1 MGAIINHLSNLKTW
15 HIGGLIALAALLV
28 LIGSLGYGTS
38 NLLGGGTQP
47 DSAESSSTITAQD
60 TPAAGEIAVRS
71 RLTFP
76 RRAELTF
83 DIAGEVEEILVSQGD
98 WVTAGQALAR
108 LDTDHFPALERE
120 MVQLR
125 YDILAARDTILQIN
139 LDFSDE
145 PLQALRREEAVAGLE
160 LAINQAEEFL
170 EDVDR
175 NHADALTAT
184 MENRKQ
190 AQLALDRARDD
201 LEEVLADLDADHEQV
216 LAESF
221 RARADAELALD
232 RALERLDDYN
242 EDLERG
248 AIRAQD
254 LITTAELALELA
266 RDALTDFIDE
276 HDRITALSRTQVGAA
291 EVALDAAQTPLTSF
305 LRSPS
310 RDLEADNKPI
320 DIPLLRRLQAAV
332 ALAESQL
339 DKARSDLAELEEGP
353 DQFLLET
360 LESNVTVA
368 ELNLTQARDDLAEL
382 EEGPDQFIVEQIEA
396 EVDLA
401 RVILAQAQ
409 KFLNENLE
417 GPDRLIL
424 RRLGLAVEL
433 AETRLELA
441 ERNVNELIEEGIDR
455 AAVALSEKQI
465 ATRRAEIEQLF
476 EEPDAL
482 QLLQI
487 ETLEA
492 GIILSIDR
500 MGDIRED
507 MEETLLRAPF
517 DGVIF
522 LMNLEVDDRVN
533 KYSRVMKLLDP
544 RVVMV
549 EGLIDAADAPLV
561 TLGAAARVGIGSLPG
576 QELTGTVTVV
586 GQEPST
592 QRGIVSYPIS
602 ILVDLPAGT
611 EVPPRLSAV
620 TSVIIP

>member
-1 MGAIINHLSNLKTW
+1 MGAIINHLSKLKPW
-15 HIGGLIALAALLV
+15 HIGGLIALAALLA

-38 NLLGGGTQP
+38 NLFGGGTQP
-47 DSAESSSTITAQD
+47 DPAENSSTITAQD

-71 RLTFP
+71 RLMFP

-83 DIAGEVEEILVSQGD
+83 DTAGEVEEILVSQGD

-160 LAINQAEEFL
+160 LAIDQAEEFL

-175 NHADALTAT
+175 NHADTLTAAT
-184 MENRKQ
+184 ENRNQ

-254 LITTAELALELA
+254 LVTAAELAQELA
-266 RDALTDFIDE
+266 KDALTDFIDE
-276 HDRITALSRTQVGAA
+276 HDRIIALARTQVGAA
-291 EVALDAAQTPLTSF
+291 EVALDAAQTPLTNF

-353 DQFLLET
+353 DSFILET
-360 LESNVTVA
+360 LQSNVTVA

-455 AAVALSEKQI
+455 VAVALSEKQI

-487 ETLEA
+487 ESLEA
-492 GIILSIDR
+492 GIILSIER
-500 MGDIRED
+500 MEDIRED
-507 MEETLLRAPF
+507 MEETLLHAPF

-533 KYSRVMKLLDP
+533 KYSRVMELLDP
-544 RVVMV
+544 RVVVV

-602 ILVDLPAGT
+602 IQVDLPAGT